1 MAAKPIQSHSLKD
14 RIAELEVLVQTISRG
29 KLQWESTFDV
39 ITDPVV
45 IIDENYTILRAN
57 KAMAKACGLN
67 VTEVIGKKC
76 YQVFAG
82 YSKGFPQCPVPL
94 TLADKRPH
102 GLELE
107 LFPKNNRRYFATAY
121 LMSEVTP
128 KSQNQIVL
136 HYRDVTEEKALQQQ
150 LIQTD
155 KMAAIGTLAGG
166 IAHEINNP
174 LGAIL
179 AHVQLVVSELEKNH
193 PCQESLKQVEDAVL
207 RCKKIVRDLL
217 DFSRQNFDEQM
228 QPVNLNSVV
237 QKTLDLIEINARYSQ
252 IVIDLDLDKNLPN
265 IFGHFHRLQ
274 QVILNIVTN
283 AIHAMMTVRGG
294 KLTIHTFVNKED
306 DFVCLKVS
314 DTGHGI
320 AEKNLDKI
328 FDPFFTTKDQGEG
341 TGLGLAISYR
351 IIKEHEGQI
360 EVESQENKGTTFLIS
375 FPIFSNKGE
384 QL

>member
-1 MAAKPIQSHSLKD
+1 MTARLVKSGSLED
-14 RIAELEVLVQTISRG
+14 RIAELEALVQTISRG

-57 KAMAKACGLN
+57 KAMAKACGLD
-67 VTEVIGKKC
+67 VTQVIGKKC
-76 YQVFAG
+76 YKVFAG

-107 LFPKNNRRYFATAY
+107 PFPGNNRRYFANAY

-128 KSQNQIVL
+128 KGQSQIVL

-179 AHVQLVVSELEKNH
+179 AHVQLIVSELEKDH
-193 PCQESLKQVEDAVL
+193 ACQESLKQVEGAVL

-217 DFSRQNFDEQM
+217 DFSRQSFDEQRR
-228 QPVNLNSVV
+228 PIHLNEVV
-237 QKTLDLIEINARYSQ
+237 QKTLDLIEVNARHSQ
-252 IVIDLDLDKNLPN
+252 ITIDLDLDKNLPD
-265 IFGHFHRLQ
+265 IFGHFHKLQ
-274 QVILNIVTN
+274 QVVLNIVTN
-283 AIHAMMTVRGG
+283 AIHAMMAVRGG
-294 KLTIHTFVNKED
+294 KLTIKTFVNKTD
-306 DFVCLKVS
+306 SFVCLEIS
-314 DTGHGI
+314 DTGYGI

-341 TGLGLAISYR
+341 TGLGLAISYK
-351 IIKEHEGQI
+351 IVKEHEGQI
-360 EVESQENKGTTFLIS
+360 EVNSKENKGAIFLVS
-375 FPIFSNKGE
+375 FPIFSNKGA